1 MDGDE
6 ALQHLREQQYATL
19 ALADQIKE
27 DRWREPLLSGGNSV
41 HAVLSHLLAWDE
53 WAIGAFEISLV
64 RDELPPSF
72 QQALDDVDAFNERA
86 MARYQNVSRDDLI
99 TSIQTAS
106 GRLAKSATAAGGA
119 EWAARRLPGL
129 TTTVNARDGSGTR
142 QITLSVR
149 GVLRTLT
156 EHEAEHAKELAQ
168 VFGISPASRDTPES

>member
-6 ALQHLREQQYATL
+6 ALQRFREQQYATL
-19 ALADQIKE
+19 TLADQIKE

-64 RDELPPSF
+64 RDELPPTF
-72 QQALDDVDAFNERA
+72 QRALDDVDAFNERA

-99 TSIQTAS
+99 TSLQTAS
-106 GRLAKSATAAGGA
+106 GRLAKSATSGGG
-119 EWAARRLPGL
+119 EDWSGRRLPGL
-129 TTTVNARDGSGTR
+129 TATVTARDGSGSR

-149 GVLRTLT
+149 GVLRTLA
-156 EHEAEHAKELAQ
+156 EHEAEHAREIAEVFEIAPAQ
-168 VFGISPASRDTPES
+168 QQTPQS